1 MTKRYL
7 GNIITQNPTPPAGTL
22 QNSAAKG
29 VWSLE
34 EQLAYQKAGL
44 WPVPG
49 NVLDITDVF
58 STYLWS
64 GTGATQTI
72 TNGIDL
78 AGEGGLVWAKS
89 RNNAYKHSLYDTE
102 RGTTKNLSTN
112 STAAEVVET
121 GVTSFNSS
129 GFNIGSWAGINSS
142 GDDVAS
148 WTFRKAPK
156 FFDVVTFTGTASV
169 QNISHNLGSVPGM
182 IIVKRLDS
190 SSFNWQ
196 IYHRNSNATP
206 EDYRLEFTTGAAQLN
221 TGVWGGTAPTDTHFT
236 VGVNGDS
243 NGSGGSLVAYL
254 FAHNDGDGGFGPDGS
269 DIIKCGSYTG
279 NASNSAGPII
289 DLGFEPQWVMI
300 KSVDSAYDWFMADTM
315 RGWTA
320 THPDDDN
327 LLRANTSGAE
337 TANTEIGLVNS
348 TGFQIMGGG
357 AEINGNGQTYIYM
370 AIRRG
375 PLAAPTAG
383 TDVFAV
389 DALQSP
395 STSPAFQSGFPV
407 DLALVRN
414 VGTTYDWYV
423 KDRLR
428 GTPNLKTNSTDAE
441 VSWFSNADFDYMD
454 GWYDSGT
461 NTSFYSWM
469 WKRAPGYFD
478 VVAYSGNGTGNR
490 GVTHNL
496 GVQPELLIFKT
507 RSLTSGATNWRVTTP
522 DIFPNGLRLNS
533 SGAIQTGVSAFS
545 GCSNPSSTQFFVA
558 NADEVNLSGQTYIAY
573 LFSTLAGVSKVGSVS
588 HTSGS
593 ATNVDCGFTS
603 GARFI
608 LLKVTDS
615 SGSWFVYDT
624 ARGIVAGND
633 ARLKLDSTAAENTG
647 NDDID
652 PLSSGFT
659 ITSTVSTGSY
669 IFYAIA

>member
-1 MTKRYL
+1 MATKKKML
-7 GNIITQNPTPPAGTL
+7 MSSAG
-22 QNSAAKG
+22 
-29 VWSLE
+29 
-34 EQLAYQKAGL
+34 AG
-44 WPVPG
+44 G
-49 NVLDITDVF
+49 AGLDITDVF
-58 STYLWS
+58 STYLYD
-64 GTGATQTI
+64 GTGAAQTI

-78 AGEGGLVWAKS
+78 DGEGGLVITKRRDSSTGNGPYW
-89 RNNAYKHSLYDTE
+89 NDTE
-102 RGTTKNLSTN
+102 RGISSYVRSDSDGGDGAQNTSTG
-112 STAAEVVET
+112 SISS
-121 GVTSFNSS
+121 VTSSGYVLGTFNGWNNSS
-129 GFNIGSWAGINSS
+129 GEY
-142 GDDVAS
+142 AS

-156 FFDVVTFTGTASV
+156 FFDCVTWSGDGVAGRE
-169 QNISHNLGSVPGM
+169 ISHNLGTTVGSIFIKQTTGTNNW
-182 IIVKRLDS
+182 IV
-190 SSFNWQ
+190 
-196 IYHRNSNATP
+196 YHRGVNGGVNPEQYNLYLNLTNAQ
-206 EDYRLEFTTGAAQLN
+206 EDFILFN
-221 TGVWGGTAPTDTHFT
+221 DTAPTDTNFT
-236 VGVNGDS
+236 VGGYAAVNGA
-243 NGSGGSLVAYL
+243 GQTYVAYV
-254 FAHNDGDGGFGPDGS
+254 FAHNDGDGGFGPDNS
-269 DIIKCGSYTG
+269 DIIKCGSFTATG
-279 NASNSAGPII
+279 STQSI
-289 DLGFEPQWVMI
+289 DLGWEPQWLLI
-300 KSVDSAYDWFMADTM
+300 KSSSNSQSWYLVDVM
-315 RGWTA
+315 RGLTYNA
-320 THPDDDN
+320 GSFNSAQLLYAN
-327 LLRANTSGAE
+327 LSNAESANDVVRPEANGFSLTSSSAF
-337 TANTEIGLVNS
+337 ANAGYD
-348 TGFQIMGGG
+348 
-357 AEINGNGQTYIYM
+357 YIYM

-375 PLAAPTAG
+375 PLAQPESGTEVFDVDAYSGNSTAG
-383 TDVFAV
+383 RTI
-389 DALQSP
+389 S
-395 STSPAFQSGFPV
+395 SGFPV
-407 DLALVRN
+407 DLAIVQSRSAAGDTN
-414 VGTTYDWYV
+414 AVA
-423 KDRLR
+423 DRLR
-428 GTPNLKTNSTDAE
+428 GANLLLNTPTSNPELTNNSDSITG
-441 VSWFSNADFDYMD
+441 FDFMD
-454 GWYDSGT
+454 GIEIGTDTRVNWSSGT
-461 NTSFYSWM
+461 YVSWM